1 MILWGNAS
9 SENERCFSLCFSVNS
24 SNFQRFMRHHLFTVD
39 EECVQQNTLA
49 QRQQC
54 DREDADLLRRIQRAD
69 QRALATLYDRY
80 APVLYP
86 FGLRMTGSHEVAED
100 VVHDVFIH
108 VWEKGNSYAPRNGS
122 VYAWLTAL
130 CRVKALEKMRTTN
143 QKKKGSNGEGSPPHS
158 VLESEEK
165 QGGQE
170 TILTFKGY
178 TEEVRDLL
186 KNLSKLELRLLEL
199 SYYESQ
205 SQSDLA
211 RMLRIPLGTIK
222 AKMRRGIQKLRQA
235 PSQEAK
241 RP

>member
-1 MILWGNAS
+1 M
-9 SENERCFSLCFSVNS
+9 
-24 SNFQRFMRHHLFTVD
+24 
-39 EECVQQNTLA
+39 QQTALA

-54 DREDADLLRRIQRAD
+54 DREDADLLKRIQRAD

-80 APVLYP
+80 APVFYP
-86 FGLRMTGSHEVAED
+86 FGLRMTGSHEVAEE
-100 VVHDVFIH
+100 VVHDIFIH
-108 VWEKGNSYAPRNGS
+108 VWEKGNSYALQNGS

-143 QKKKGSNGEGSPPHS
+143 QKKKGNDGEGPQPRGM
-158 VLESEEK
+158 VESEEK

-178 TEEVRDLL
+178 TEEIRNLV

-199 SYYESQ
+199 SYYEGQ

-235 PSQEAK
+235 PAQEGK

>member
-1 MILWGNAS
+1 
-9 SENERCFSLCFSVNS
+9 
-24 SNFQRFMRHHLFTVD
+24 
-39 EECVQQNTLA
+39 VQQNALA

-80 APVLYP
+80 APVFYP

-100 VVHDVFIH
+100 VVHDIFLH
-108 VWEKGNSYAPRNGS
+108 VWEKGNSYTPQNGS
-122 VYAWLTAL
+122 VYAWLIAL
-130 CRVKALEKMRTTN
+130 CRTKALEKTRASN
-143 QKKKGSNGEGSPPHS
+143 QKKRGGTADESQPQTS
-158 VLESEEK
+158 VVSEEK
-165 QGGQE
+165 PSGPE
-170 TILTFKGY
+170 TMLVFKGY
-178 TEEVRDLL
+178 AEEVRNSL

-199 SYYESQ
+199 SYYEGQ

-222 AKMRRGIQKLRQA
+222 AKMRRGIQKLRQVPA
-235 PSQEAK
+235 QEGK

>member
-1 MILWGNAS
+1 
-9 SENERCFSLCFSVNS
+9 VN
-24 SNFQRFMRHHLFTVD
+24 

-49 QRQQC
+49 QRQQS

-69 QRALATLYDRY
+69 QRALAALYDRY
-80 APVLYP
+80 APVFFPL
-86 FGLRMTGSHEVAED
+86 GLRMTGSHEVAEE
-100 VVHDVFIH
+100 VVHDVFLH
-108 VWEKGNSYAPRNGS
+108 AWEKGNSYAPRNGS

-130 CRVKALEKMRTTN
+130 CRMKALEKIRASN
-143 QKKKGSNGEGSPPHS
+143 QRKKGNDGEGSQPHS
-158 VLESEEK
+158 SMEGEEK

-170 TILTFKGY
+170 SILTFKGY
-178 TEEVRDLL
+178 TEEVRNSL

-199 SYYESQ
+199 SYYEGQ

-235 PSQEAK
+235 SAQEAK

>member
-1 MILWGNAS
+1 M
-9 SENERCFSLCFSVNS
+9 
-24 SNFQRFMRHHLFTVD
+24 
-39 EECVQQNTLA
+39 QQTALA

-80 APVLYP
+80 APVFYP
-86 FGLRMTGSHEVAED
+86 FGLRITGSHEVAED
-100 VVHDVFIH
+100 VVHDIFLH
-108 VWEKGNSYAPRNGS
+108 VWEKGNSYAPQSGS

-130 CRVKALEKMRTTN
+130 CRTKALEKTRAAN
-143 QKKKGSNGEGSPPHS
+143 QKKKGSSADGSQPQAT
-158 VLESEEK
+158 VVSEEK

-170 TILTFKGY
+170 IILAFTGY
-178 TEEVRDLL
+178 TEEVRNSL

-199 SYYESQ
+199 SFYEGQ

-235 PSQEAK
+235 SAQEAK

>member
-1 MILWGNAS
+1 M
-9 SENERCFSLCFSVNS
+9 
-24 SNFQRFMRHHLFTVD
+24 
-39 EECVQQNTLA
+39 QQNALA

-80 APVLYP
+80 APVFYP
-86 FGLRMTGSHEVAED
+86 FGLRMSGSHEVAED

-108 VWEKGNSYAPRNGS
+108 VWEKGNSYASQNGS
-122 VYAWLTAL
+122 VYAWLIVL
-130 CRVKALEKMRTTN
+130 CRTKALEKMRTTN
-143 QKKKGSNGEGSPPHS
+143 QKKKGNNGEGSQPRS
-158 VLESEEK
+158 ALESGEK
-165 QGGQE
+165 ISGPE

-178 TEEVRDLL
+178 TEEVRNVL

-199 SYYESQ
+199 SYYEGQ

-235 PSQEAK
+235 AAQEGK